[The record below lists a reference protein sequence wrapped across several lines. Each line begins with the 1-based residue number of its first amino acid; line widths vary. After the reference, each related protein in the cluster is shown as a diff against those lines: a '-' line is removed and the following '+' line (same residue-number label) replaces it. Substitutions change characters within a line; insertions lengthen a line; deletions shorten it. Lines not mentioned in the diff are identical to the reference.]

1 MLTMPELK
9 ILFATD
15 FSANSKIAMKF
26 IKKMSGLYKI
36 ELTLIH
42 VIQSFWKDWFS
53 SGEYQKEA
61 SQRLITWQT
70 ELAEKHKIKNPIVE
84 YGNPS
89 DIILQ
94 HADNKKINLILLGS
108 RTTQQDG
115 RYKTGS
121 TIENVARYAKQS
133 VFICKNNTIS
143 KILCGI
149 DGSDASATALQFAME
164 LARRFSALLC
174 IVSALPSSE
183 YNPFGMTDSEIK
195 KCEEKSNQ
203 KECKKLDA
211 FLMQFDFSG
220 IKIEKN
226 FTPGIP
232 ANVVLDRAEDF
243 DHDLI
248 VVGAKGH
255 GILHH
260 VLIGSTAEKILR
272 YTPCSL
278 LVVRQ

>member
-1 MLTMPELK
+1 MQELK

-15 FSANSKIAMKF
+15 FSSNSKTAMQF
-26 IKKMSGLYKI
+26 IKKMGGLYKI

-61 SQRLITWQT
+61 SQRLITWQSELT
-70 ELAEKHKIKNPIVE
+70 ETNQIKTPIVE
-84 YGNPS
+84 HGNPAEV
-89 DIILQ
+89 ILQ
-94 HADNKKINLILLGS
+94 NADNKRINLILLGS
-108 RTTQQDG
+108 RASQQGG

-121 TIENVARYAKQS
+121 TIENVARSAKKS
-133 VFICKNNTIS
+133 VFICKNNDIS

-149 DGSDASATALQFAME
+149 DGSEASATALEFAMD
-164 LARRFSALLC
+164 LARRFSASLC
-174 IVSALPSSE
+174 IVSALPSCE
-183 YNPFGMTDSEIK
+183 CNPLGMSDRQIK
-195 KCEEKSNQ
+195 KCEEKSYQ
-203 KECKKLDA
+203 EEITKLDA
-211 FLMQFDFSG
+211 FLKRFDFSG
-220 IKIEKN
+220 IKMEKH

-255 GILHH
+255 SLLHH

-272 YTPCSL
+272 YAPCSL
-278 LVVRQ
+278 LVVR